1 MFVLGVEM
9 SVPQEVKNARHN
21 VKQVLNVLNSVVIGH
36 DEVNTMLVLALIAK
50 EHAVMISPP
59 GTAKTMTIK
68 TLAKLLNASFY
79 SYLLTKFTSDI
90 EILGPFDIPALRER
104 GDLVRKWTKIK
115 DAEIVFLDEV
125 FKANSAILNALLAL
139 MQERILYDP
148 MSGAEVPAKLWSLFG
163 ASNEVPQDEELQALY
178 DRFSIRIFF
187 DYLNDDVL
195 ILKAL
200 EARWLNGHEIKP
212 VASMD
217 DVRTLHGYTITLIR
231 SRIRDMDFIK
241 LYHVNVINFV
251 KELRAKGIIVS
262 DRTIIEKLPKLL
274 AAYLALFGVRLENVM
289 EGAIKILPYLARDRS
304 EHEQIKKI
312 IMEGLGEVGE
322 LAEKLSR
329 AKELIRS
336 CRLDEAEKIL
346 QEIVDFDLN
355 KIANKPWLKPRAEA
369 IIAQAR
375 EYLNKVA
382 ETKEMLKK
390 LAGNT

>member
-1 MFVLGVEM
+1 LFVLGVEM

>member
-1 MFVLGVEM
+1 M